1 MTQTHAYY
9 IVIFFFFSS
18 PNSVFH
24 DARVSLSLSLGG
36 NSHKCTPTI
45 INPAYLL
52 SIHPLNPNFTYSSKK
67 KVKMLLALPDGIIDI
82 LYLFQSFHVLF
93 LRERTNTICTTQP
106 CFFFFIHFL
115 SNQSDVVYHQHHQI
129 MGIIKEKRKEEK
141 KMSILQLITTVTKY
155 RNTNC
160 LTNDI
165 YRSHCISSFS
175 SSLSNLLYIF
185 SFLIHC

>member
-1 MTQTHAYY
+1 MAIGNELENPQWNVHCAGETRKLHYTRLNTNLQIFFFLTQTHTYY
-9 IVIFFFFSS
+9 IVIFFSSLLLIPFSMT
-18 PNSVFH
+18 H
-24 DARVSLSLSLGG
+24 ASLSLSLGG

-52 SIHPLNPNFTYSSKK
+52 SIHPINPNFTYSSKK

-129 MGIIKEKRKEEK
+129 MGIIKEKRKRRK
-141 KMSILQLITTVTKY
+141 KDVHTA
-155 RNTNC
+155 TNY
-160 LTNDI
+160 N
-165 YRSHCISSFS
+165 
-175 SSLSNLLYIF
+175 SN
-185 SFLIHC
+185 

>member
-1 MTQTHAYY
+1 MTHA
-9 IVIFFFFSS
+9 
-18 PNSVFH
+18 
-24 DARVSLSLSLGG
+24 SLSLSLGG

-106 CFFFFIHFL
+106 CFFFHSL
-115 SNQSDVVYHQHHQI
+115 SFQPIRCRVPSTSSDHGDY
-129 MGIIKEKRKEEK
+129 KREK
-141 KMSILQLITTVTKY
+141 KRRKKDVHTA
-155 RNTNC
+155 TNY
-160 LTNDI
+160 N
-165 YRSHCISSFS
+165 
-175 SSLSNLLYIF
+175 SN
-185 SFLIHC
+185 

>member
-1 MTQTHAYY
+1 MKIFFFLTQTHAYY
-9 IVIFFFFSS
+9 IVIFFFSS

-24 DARVSLSLSLGG
+24 DARVSLSLLG

-67 KVKMLLALPDGIIDI
+67 GQNASCVTRWNYRYFIS
-82 LYLFQSFHVLF
+82 FQSFHVLF

-106 CFFFFIHFL
+106 CFFFIHFL

-129 MGIIKEKRKEEK
+129 MGIIKRKEK
-141 KMSILQLITTVTKY
+141 KKKISILQLITTVTKY

-185 SFLIHC
+185 SF

>member
-9 IVIFFFFSS
+9 IVIFFLLSS
-18 PNSVFH
+18 NSVFH
-24 DARVSLSLSLGG
+24 DARVSLSLG

-52 SIHPLNPNFTYSSKK
+52 SIHPINPNFTYSSKK
-67 KVKMLLALPDGIIDI
+67 GQNASCVTRWNYRYFIS
-82 LYLFQSFHVLF
+82 FQSFHVLF

-106 CFFFFIHFL
+106 CFHSL
-115 SNQSDVVYHQHHQI
+115 SFQPIRCRVPSTSSDHGDY
-129 MGIIKEKRKEEK
+129 KRERKKKK

-175 SSLSNLLYIF
+175 SSLSNLLYILV
-185 SFLIHC
+185 LIHC

>member
-1 MTQTHAYY
+1 MNWKIHNEMYIVQERRVNYITHVLTQTYKFFFLTQTHTYY
-9 IVIFFFFSS
+9 IVIFFFSS

-24 DARVSLSLSLGG
+24 DARVSLSLG

-52 SIHPLNPNFTYSSKK
+52 SIHPLNPNFTYSSK

-106 CFFFFIHFL
+106 CFFIHF

-141 KMSILQLITTVTKY
+141 DIHTA
-155 RNTNC
+155 TNY
-160 LTNDI
+160 N
-165 YRSHCISSFS
+165 
-175 SSLSNLLYIF
+175 SN
-185 SFLIHC
+185 

>member
-1 MTQTHAYY
+1 MAMGNELENPQWNVHCAGETRKLHYTRLNTNLQIFFFLTQTHTYY

-67 KVKMLLALPDGIIDI
+67 RSKC
-82 LYLFQSFHVLF
+82 F
-93 LRERTNTICTTQP
+93 LRYPMELSIFYIFFNHSTSYSSEKELTPYVQLSP
-106 CFFFFIHFL
+106 VFFFHSL
-115 SNQSDVVYHQHHQI
+115 SFQPIRCRVPSTSSDHGDY
-129 MGIIKEKRKEEK
+129 KREK
-141 KMSILQLITTVTKY
+141 KKKKKRCPY
-155 RNTNC
+155 CN
-160 LTNDI
+160 
-165 YRSHCISSFS
+165 
-175 SSLSNLLYIF
+175 
-185 SFLIHC
+185 